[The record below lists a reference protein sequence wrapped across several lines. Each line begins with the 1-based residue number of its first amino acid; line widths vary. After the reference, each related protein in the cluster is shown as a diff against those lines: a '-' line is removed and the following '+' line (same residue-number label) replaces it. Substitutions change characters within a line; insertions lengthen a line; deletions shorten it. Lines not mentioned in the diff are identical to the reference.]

1 MENLVEFQNW
11 SNRWLRGMIHRPSR
25 VRTRRGGPSVVFFH
39 GFTGDRMESHW
50 MFVKCARALAQAGIA
65 SLRFDFYGS
74 GESDGQ
80 FADVTLRGEIADAAA
95 AVEYFRRQKGI
106 DPDRIG
112 LLGLS
117 MGGAV
122 AASIAVQSGARALV
136 LWAALAHPTDLRA
149 LAAANTKPV
158 PGMEGAQE
166 YAGHLVS
173 SRFLDKLEQVVPLKA
188 ISGFTRPTLIIHPE
202 KDEYLPLNHPED
214 YFQAVGATVKEKVII
229 PGADHTF
236 SSVVWER
243 DVISR
248 TVDWFTRHLK

>member
-1 MENLVEFQNW
+1 METLIEFQNW
-11 SNRWLRGMIHRPSR
+11 SNKWLRGMIHRPAR

-50 MFVKCARALAQAGIA
+50 IFVKCARALAQAGVA

-74 GESDGQ
+74 GESEGQ
-80 FADVTLRGEIADAAA
+80 FSDVTLRGEIADAAA
-95 AVEYFRRQKGI
+95 AVEFFRRQKGI
-106 DPDRIG
+106 DPDRVG

-122 AASIAVQSGARALV
+122 AASIAVPSRAQALV

-149 LAAANTKPV
+149 LAATNTNPV
-158 PGMEGAQE
+158 PGMEGAHE

-188 ISGFTRPTLIIHPE
+188 IAAFTGPTLIIHPE
-202 KDEYLPLNHPED
+202 KDEFLPLNHPED
-214 YFQAVGATVKEKVII
+214 YFQAVSAKVKEKVII

-236 SSVVWER
+236 TSVVWEL